1 MAKIPMPSYVIIEKR
16 EFEQLFDKV
25 EQSGDTITALN
36 SSKNSTRTKSRFH
49 LSNRA
54 SKTKS
59 RKKRSRSRS
68 QEKNEQK
75 SKRRR
80 TDGGSDKET
89 EGNSASKVCKTERI
103 SDSGEDGSGNNSDG
117 EKCLERL
124 GYDDSTSTESSGSIE
139 Y

>member
-1 MAKIPMPSYVIIEKR
+1 MAKLPMPSYVIIEKR

-36 SSKNSTRTKSRFH
+36 SSKNSTKTKSRFH

-54 SKTKS
+54 QKKKS

-75 SKRRR
+75 SKRRK
-80 TDGGSDKET
+80 TDGKFAVSTLSITVAHKCST
-89 EGNSASKVCKTERI
+89 WFVKFSVKTVI
-103 SDSGEDGSGNNSDG
+103 NQKYVQIFFYVSLNLTKKS
-117 EKCLERL
+117 
-124 GYDDSTSTESSGSIE
+124 
-139 Y
+139 